1 MTRNIAYSCSFYI
14 GSNVLNWPYQ
24 GMRGI
29 EDGHEICVHTWS
41 HQYMTALTNEQV
53 FAELYYTRKIIKD
66 LLNVTATC
74 WRPPYGDVDN
84 RVRLVAKELGLKTI
98 IWSEDTVRTL
108 HSVTQEG

>member
-1 MTRNIAYSCSFYI
+1 
-14 GSNVLNWPYQ
+14 
-24 GMRGI
+24 MRGI

-41 HQYMTALTNEQV
+41 HQYMTALSNEEV

-108 HSVTQEG
+108 QAVLEGGEKWLM